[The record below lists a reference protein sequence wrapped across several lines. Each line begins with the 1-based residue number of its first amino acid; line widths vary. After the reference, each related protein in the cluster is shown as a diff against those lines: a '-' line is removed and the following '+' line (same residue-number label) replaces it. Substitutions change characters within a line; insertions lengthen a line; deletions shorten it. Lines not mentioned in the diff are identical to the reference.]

1 MQFEYKTID
10 TESKNEL
17 LHTRKKGLLSVSE
30 VFLSEKSLFKH
41 LDSILQASSNG
52 SHTDCK
58 VYKTEA

>member
-52 SHTDCK
+52 SH
-58 VYKTEA
+58 